1 MHLDSGA
8 VGLKKIVI
16 VGSAN
21 VGKTVLFNKFSKS
34 YSIVSNYSQTT
45 YSLVR
50 KEADF
55 AGEKCEIVDT
65 PGVFSL
71 NVLSDDERSTRDIL
85 VYERPELVIFCADAV
100 NLKKS
105 LILLGQVLE
114 LGIPTL
120 FCLNKIDAAEQRGI
134 ETDISRLSEELGM
147 PIIITATIHGIGLG
161 ELEKASVEAKPVN
174 PGIIYP
180 QAVEKI
186 VTELATKFPPR
197 NKPHKGLLLL
207 AMNSPETYPDFLE
220 NGYGK
225 DVVQSASGIIEKRF
239 QEVSG
244 ITARKN
250 IFETRQRWAEKI
262 ASRVTKINAGNG
274 LNRFADT
281 AANISRHPVWGWPI
295 LFLILWL
302 IFKGVGT
309 GATAIAAFLD
319 IWIFIPAAEVVSDL
333 VSNQLFE
340 DFLVGDFGILTMGV
354 ANAIGTVVPILFIFF
369 MILNFLEDVGYLPNL
384 SILINRLL
392 RPFGLSGKAVLPM
405 VLGFGC
411 NTMATLTTRMLESRK
426 ERIIAT
432 FLIALGFPC
441 AVQLGVM
448 LAIFSTAP
456 FSALLIVIGSVAAT
470 QVFFGIILARLVP
483 TEKKPDFIIE
493 LPAFKLPGM
502 RNIFKKTYFRIKW
515 FLIEAL
521 PMFMIA
527 AVMMFVLNIT
537 GLLALIR
544 SGLKPV
550 VTGFLYLPEKVA
562 EVFIL
567 VVSRREVGAVYFKEM
582 VDAGELDYYQIVVG
596 LVVITLFIPCASN
609 TIVMIK
615 ELGARWAVAM
625 NIAIIVIAVLVGG
638 IVNYFIRQ
646 V

>member
-1 MHLDSGA
+1 M
-8 VGLKKIVI
+8 KKIVI
-16 VGSAN
+16 VGPAN
-21 VGKTVLFNKFSKS
+21 VGKTILFNKFSKS

-45 YSLVR
+45 YSIVR

-55 AGEKCEIVDT
+55 AGEQCEIVDT

-85 VYERPELVIFCADAV
+85 VYERPKLVIFCADAV

-120 FCLNKIDAAEQRGI
+120 LCLNKIDDAEKKGI
-134 ETDISRLSEELGM
+134 VIDLSRLSGELGM
-147 PIIITATIHGIGLG
+147 PIIKTAMIHGIGLG
-161 ELEKASVEAKPVN
+161 ELEKASLDVKPVD
-174 PGIIYP
+174 PEIIYP

-186 VTELATKFPPR
+186 VTELAVRFPPG
-197 NKPHKGLLLL
+197 NKPQKGLLLL
-207 AMNSPETYPDFLE
+207 AMNNPESSPAFLE
-220 NGYGK
+220 QVYGK
-225 DVVQSASGIIEKRF
+225 EAVKLTKEIIEKRF
-239 QEVSG
+239 HEVSG
-244 ITARKN
+244 ITLRKN
-250 IFETRQRWAEKI
+250 IFETRQHWAERI
-262 ASRVTKINAGNG
+262 AFKATTVNPIDTR
-274 LNRFADT
+274 NRFADS

-309 GATAIAAFLD
+309 GATAIASFLD
-319 IWIFIPAAEVVSDL
+319 ATLFIPVAEVISDL
-333 VSNQLFE
+333 VTNQLLD
-340 DFLVGDFGILTMGV
+340 DFLVGNFGILTMGV
-354 ANAIGTVVPILFIFF
+354 ANAIGTVIPILLIFF
-369 MILNFLEDVGYLPNL
+369 LIINFLEDVGYLPNL

-441 AVQLGVM
+441 AVQLGIM

-456 FSALLIVIGSVAAT
+456 FSALLFVIGAVVAT
-470 QVFFGIILARLVP
+470 QILFGVILARLVP
-483 TEKKPDFIIE
+483 TEKTPDFIIE

-502 RNIFKKTYFRIKW
+502 RNIFKKTYFRLKW
-515 FLIEAL
+515 FLSEAL
-521 PMFMIA
+521 PMFMVA
-527 AVMMFVLNIT
+527 AVMMFVLDGT
-537 GLLALIR
+537 GLLAMIR
-544 SGLKPV
+544 SALKPI
-550 VTGFLYLPEKVA
+550 VTGFLSLPEKVA

-567 VVSRREVGAVYFKEM
+567 VISRREVGAVYFKAM
-582 VDAGELDYYQIVVG
+582 VDSGELDYYQTVVG

-615 ELGARWAVAM
+615 ELGARWAIAM
-625 NIAIIVIAVLVGG
+625 NVAIIVIAVLVGG
-638 IVNYFIRQ
+638 AVNYFVRLF
-646 V
+646 